1 MALVAP
7 SGKTEQKIRRAS
19 LRAASSKVVQVGV
32 KWPNYRKQSIYGG
45 LSAPLRVELP
55 PARPSSLG
63 WASVQVGD
71 AAGLGLEG
79 PVGVLWPL
87 AKSLENLSHQ
97 RTLPGGGWSG
107 QLPALVSL
115 EPGNSPKRQQGGRGS
130 LHPVGPRKLASQ
142 GAARCGAGSCDPD
155 ASPLVHVGWGHTC
168 GDACLGGS
176 LPPSEPLRPCHPPE
190 APPNWTWSCSLSGS
204 APAPCSS
211 CVHGRCSS
219 CRTEPLPTLPS
230 ALRPPP
236 PCACPCPLS
245 TGCPSFFVLITPSPD
260 HGLRRGAPHHLRI
273 SVALRL
279 RESWCS
285 QCTL

>member
-1 MALVAP
+1 M
-7 SGKTEQKIRRAS
+7 
-19 LRAASSKVVQVGV
+19 
-32 KWPNYRKQSIYGG
+32 
-45 LSAPLRVELP
+45 RVELP

-168 GDACLGGS
+168 GDACLGCINS
-176 LPPSEPLRPCHPPE
+176 SKHLLPGLLIRPCL
-190 APPNWTWSCSLSGS
+190 SLQLPVLPGQDS
-204 APAPCSS
+204 ACLVEHLYCKGAFLLQC
-211 CVHGRCSS
+211 G
-219 CRTEPLPTLPS
+219 LG
-230 ALRPPP
+230 A
-236 PCACPCPLS
+236 LS
-245 TGCPSFFVLITPSPD
+245 TCCKSSSRSL
-260 HGLRRGAPHHLRI
+260 LY
-273 SVALRL
+273 SVT
-279 RESWCS
+279 CG
-285 QCTL
+285 